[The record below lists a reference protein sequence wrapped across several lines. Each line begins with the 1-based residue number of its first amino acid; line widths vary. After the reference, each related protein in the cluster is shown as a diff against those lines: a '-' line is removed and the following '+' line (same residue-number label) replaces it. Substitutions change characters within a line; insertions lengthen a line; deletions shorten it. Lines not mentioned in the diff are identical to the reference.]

1 MSIRGGA
8 SMAIE
13 RARSIGCTAM
23 QVFVKNN
30 MQWFARPL
38 TREEIRA
45 FLNHVQRGE
54 LLSVFGHANYLI
66 NLAATNP
73 QFHANSIRA
82 LAEELV
88 RADQLELPFLVL
100 HPGAHLGAGEEAGL
114 KKIADSVDEVFRKI
128 PKVKTKIALEITA
141 GQGSCIGHR
150 FEHLAHIIAN
160 VREPERLRVCLD
172 TAHLFAAGYDI
183 SSESGVKKTFHEFD
197 RVIGRDRLVAIH
209 VNDSKT
215 GRGSRVDRHEHIGKG
230 RIGLDAFRFIMQSPR
245 FRKIPKVL
253 ETPKGKDLAED
264 VINLKTLRRLANQ
277 RLGQGVILS
286 GAKWSRRIPQA
297 LAESNSPGSL
307 DFARDDGAELF
318 DQPDRER
325 IPIELSFAG
334 LNRCDDDQHG
344 VRHPERYQDWNSDQE
359 DAENRGDRVV
369 NQHRDLEIERFL
381 SVRVDLRGVAAFYQP
396 DSKRAENVTQ
406 KVKEQSEQC
415 AGVAQDAPRSNVR
428 GSGWSRR
435 RL

>member
-1 MSIRGGA
+1 MFRSAQDDSNRMPRQSNRSPITDRRSPLLIGAHMSIRGGA

-13 RARSIGCTAM
+13 RARSIRCTAM
-23 QVFVKNN
+23 QIFVKNN
-30 MQWFARPL
+30 MQWFARAL

-114 KKIADSVDEVFRKI
+114 EKIVDSIEQVFQRI
-128 PKVKTKIALEITA
+128 PKVRTKIALEITA

-160 VREPERLRVCLD
+160 VREPDRLRVCLD
-172 TAHLFAAGYDI
+172 TAHLFAAGYEI
-183 SSESGVKKTFHEFD
+183 GSESGAKETFHEFD
-197 RVIGRDRLVAIH
+197 RVIGRSRLVAIH

-230 RIGLDAFRFIMQSPR
+230 RIGLDAFRFIMRSPR

-253 ETPKGKDLAED
+253 ETPKGNDLRED
-264 VINLKTLRRLANQ
+264 VINLKTLR
-277 RLGQGVILS
+277 
-286 GAKWSRRIPQA
+286 A
-297 LAESNSPGSL
+297 LAKKS
-307 DFARDDGAELF
+307 A
-318 DQPDRER
+318 
-325 IPIELSFAG
+325 
-334 LNRCDDDQHG
+334 
-344 VRHPERYQDWNSDQE
+344 
-359 DAENRGDRVV
+359 
-369 NQHRDLEIERFL
+369 
-381 SVRVDLRGVAAFYQP
+381 
-396 DSKRAENVTQ
+396 
-406 KVKEQSEQC
+406 
-415 AGVAQDAPRSNVR
+415 
-428 GSGWSRR
+428 
-435 RL
+435 